1 MTSPDT
7 LTADSLYLFDSLTA
21 MASKFSGALQLT
33 DLDDFIGPSQEC
45 IKPTPV
51 KKTEV
56 VKVNKK
62 RNKIKITDDGNYT
75 VISDSSSE
83 PVKTLP
89 KAEIS
94 LSDCLACSGC
104 VTSAETILVQQHS
117 HEELFRVLAENKSG
131 KEQYRYVVVS
141 VSPQSRASLACH
153 FKKSAIETGKVV
165 SNFFLKIGAKLVL
178 DEGYF
183 RQISL
188 IESGKEFVQSFSH
201 DKKKLPLL
209 TSACPGW
216 ICYAEKTHGNLI
228 VPHLSSVKSPQQIA
242 GSLVKTHISKVNGC
256 SPSSIYHVTV
266 MPCYDKKLEAS
277 REDFYNDIYR
287 SKDVDLVLT
296 TTEVLTMINSQPYSI
311 SELLSEPLCQSS
323 EDPSYKEFHD
333 ALLTSDR
340 LFNNSGGGSGGYLE
354 YVFTH
359 AAKQLFG
366 KEVKM
371 FDYKVVR
378 NNKDFQEV
386 SLYDD
391 DGTVLLHFAFAYG
404 FRSIQNLVQKLRRK
418 NCRYQYVEVMACPS
432 GCLNGGGQIKA
443 SNSATESK
451 DALKEHRDNI
461 RQKYDEIPYVDVSNE
476 NLPVCESYPKKDLD
490 DIVHT
495 KFHALQPENSVSVGM
510 KW

>member
-1 MTSPDT
+1 
-7 LTADSLYLFDSLTA
+7 

-45 IKPTPV
+45 IKPTQV
-51 KKTEV
+51 KKTEG

-62 RNKIKITDDGNYT
+62 RNKIKLTDDGSYAEIN
-75 VISDSSSE
+75 VSSNE
-83 PVKTLP
+83 PIKTLP

-117 HEELFRVLAENKSG
+117 HEELFKVLEENKSG
-131 KEQYRYVVVS
+131 TERYVVIS
-141 VSPQSRASLACH
+141 VSPQSRASLASYL
-153 FKKSAIETGKVV
+153 KKSAIETAKVI

-183 RQISL
+183 RQLSL
-188 IESGKEFVQSFSH
+188 MESGKEFLHSFKH
-201 DKKKLPLL
+201 GKEKFPLL
-209 TSACPGW
+209 ASACPGW
-216 ICYAEKTHGNLI
+216 ICYAEKTHGDLI
-228 VPHLSSVKSPQQIA
+228 IPHLSSVKSAQQIA
-242 GSLVKTHISKVNGC
+242 GSIIKTRLSKLNDC

-296 TTEVLTMINSQPYSI
+296 TTEVLTMINSKPYSI
-311 SELLSEPLCQSS
+311 LELLSEPVCQSN
-323 EDPSYKEFHD
+323 EGPSYNEFSN

-340 LFNNSGGGSGGYLE
+340 LFNNRGGGSGGYLE
-354 YVFTH
+354 YVFTN
-359 AAKQLFG
+359 AAKELFG
-366 KEVKM
+366 KEVQT

-391 DGTVLLHFAFAYG
+391 NGTALLHFAFAYG
-404 FRSIQNLVQKLRRK
+404 FRSIQNLVQKLKRK
-418 NCRYQYVEVMACPS
+418 NCKYQYVEVMACPS
-432 GCLNGGGQIKA
+432 GCLNGGGQIKD
-443 SNSATESK
+443 SNSVNQSK
-451 DALKEHRDNI
+451 DALKEHLENI
-461 RQKYDEIPYVDVSNE
+461 REKYDEIPHMDVSTDDIPFCDN
-476 NLPVCESYPKKDLD
+476 YPKKELD
-490 DIVHT
+490 DILHT
-495 KFHALQPENSVSVGM
+495 KFHALQSENSVSVGM